1 MKKLIV
7 ILGFFLLTS
16 TIYAKQ
22 FCVRISCYERVPAR
36 FGTTNEKRI
45 DISEKINEYLRK
57 GYKLVAITPE
67 VVPSNYSST
76 TWAYYCIFDDGV
88 N

>member
-36 FGTTNEKRI
+36 FGTTNEKRV
-45 DISEKINEYLRK
+45 DISEKINAYLRK
-57 GYKLVAITPE
+57 GYKLVLITPE

-76 TWAYYCIFDDGV
+76 TQAYYCIFDDGV